1 MNARR
6 FFRFCTLIGIVLL
19 DVFIFYCTSETPV
32 ESSVDE
38 SYSDDYFPSWSKN
51 ASKIVFDSDRDGNY
65 EIYVMNPDGSGQ
77 TNLSNNSYSDIY
89 PSWSLDGS
97 KILFQSD
104 RSGNWEIY
112 VMNSDGTNQTNISN
126 NSYSD
131 MYPSWFP
138 DVSKIAFQSN

>member
-65 EIYVMNPDGSGQ
+65 EIYVMNPDGS
-77 TNLSNNSYSDIY
+77 D
-89 PSWSLDGS
+89 
-97 KILFQSD
+97 
-104 RSGNWEIY
+104 
-112 VMNSDGTNQTNISN
+112 QTNISN

-138 DVSKIAFQSN
+138 DVSKIAFQSNRTGYTQIFIMNSDGSGQTNIS